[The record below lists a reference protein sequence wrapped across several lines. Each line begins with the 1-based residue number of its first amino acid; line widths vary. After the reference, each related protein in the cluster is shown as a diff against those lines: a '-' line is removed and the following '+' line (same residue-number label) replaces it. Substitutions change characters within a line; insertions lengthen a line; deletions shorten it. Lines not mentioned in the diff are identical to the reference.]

1 MTMWITISS
10 SDLVTAKAA
19 VLVEQLQETALG
31 DGQSDPTPEII
42 TEVVARIRM
51 EIAGGGKTT
60 LSADGTRIP
69 PSLKSLALRMVLRQ
83 AQSRLNAVGALPLS
97 EDERK
102 EWDKDE
108 RLLERI
114 AKGEITV
121 ETPDD
126 PESGPTVQSVAPAP
140 SIRARRRRFSRE
152 AEDGI

>member
-1 MTMWITISS
+1 MTAWISISS
-10 SDLVTAKAA
+10 FDLVTAKAA
-19 VLVEQLQETALG
+19 ALVEQLRDAALE
-31 DGQSDPTPEII
+31 DGQTDPTPEII

-60 LSADGTRIP
+60 LSADTTRIP

-83 AQSRLNAVGALPLS
+83 AQSRLNAAGALPLS

-114 AKGEITV
+114 AQGEITV

-126 PESGPTVQSVAPAP
+126 PEAVPTVQSVSPPP
-140 SIRARRRRFSRE
+140 SIRARRRRFTRD
-152 AEDGI
+152 AEEGI